1 MLTKER
7 RKIKTN
13 SKYHCNVYALQNK
26 VDKLYLVY
34 IYAVSF
40 GLPLQG
46 SLQLMYTSI
55 IVYKCQMLNFEEE
68 ILYSLPYVVN

>member
-1 MLTKER
+1 M
-7 RKIKTN
+7 N

-34 IYAVSF
+34 IYAFLF

-46 SLQLMYTSI
+46 SLQLMCTSV
-55 IVYKCQMLNFEEE
+55 IVYKCQNAKF
-68 ILYSLPYVVN
+68 